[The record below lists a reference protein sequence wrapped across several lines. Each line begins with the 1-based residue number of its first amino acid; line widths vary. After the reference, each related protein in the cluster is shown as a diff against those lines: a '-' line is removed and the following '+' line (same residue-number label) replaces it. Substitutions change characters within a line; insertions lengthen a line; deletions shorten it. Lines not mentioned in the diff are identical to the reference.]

1 MPILRRS
8 EQNQQSLQDFYRE
21 FLPKPGDT
29 FGNAGI
35 PMLRIL
41 DFMNDT
47 FRDTFIYGLTSHV
60 HLLLFNNDKD
70 DKHYV
75 EIIGFQSGSYEVFAV
90 QYFFRSIRV
99 RGKMLL

>member
-60 HLLLFNNDKD
+60 HLLLFK
-70 DKHYV
+70 V
-75 EIIGFQSGSYEVFAV
+75 IIRQFTLACLK
-90 QYFFRSIRV
+90 IR
-99 RGKMLL
+99 GLKFSPLFLSS